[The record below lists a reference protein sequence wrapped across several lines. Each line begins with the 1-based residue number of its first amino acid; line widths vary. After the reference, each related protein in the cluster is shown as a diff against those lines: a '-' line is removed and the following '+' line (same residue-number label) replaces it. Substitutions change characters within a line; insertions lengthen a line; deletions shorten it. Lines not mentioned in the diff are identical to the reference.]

1 MSTGTM
7 FLPSISSTDSPL
19 CHWPCDV
26 VSSSLTSPA
35 RQIYRNRSRPMEGQN
50 TSASSSSSASSPA
63 SLHHHSLVEGHR
75 FEEKSPDNHEE
86 DRKPMAVAKCM
97 SDHTSPS
104 FEMRMT
110 FSEDCDDDHRAFH
123 SASALGILD
132 GDHIGIGIIPHAPEF
147 LLQSY
152 QHFAVPPEYESFPG
166 TQAEE
171 EEVDGRQPKMHEG
184 LQEAFFMGHQ
194 TNLQASYPNNDMKA
208 VKVWRRSSRVKAAK
222 VVRSRKSPA
231 KYKSPR
237 KSSSRHMSEE
247 PGEIPLEITPTERE
261 LNSAVN
267 RRQKESLQQWYGK
280 LNELNQFR
288 IAKGHC
294 NVPQQY
300 PPNPQ
305 LGIVSL
311 LCVCAL
317 RVVVTIALIWIPR
330 FDHSG

>member
-1 MSTGTM
+1 
-7 FLPSISSTDSPL
+7 
-19 CHWPCDV
+19 
-26 VSSSLTSPA
+26 
-35 RQIYRNRSRPMEGQN
+35 
-50 TSASSSSSASSPA
+50 
-63 SLHHHSLVEGHR
+63 
-75 FEEKSPDNHEE
+75 
-86 DRKPMAVAKCM
+86 
-97 SDHTSPS
+97 
-104 FEMRMT
+104 
-110 FSEDCDDDHRAFH
+110 
-123 SASALGILD
+123 
-132 GDHIGIGIIPHAPEF
+132 
-147 LLQSY
+147 LQSY